1 MAKLK
6 MFFEVFTTVTTCVVF
21 GVAVYCGIF
30 FPGVQFGMEMMWQI
44 LLVSLLTS
52 AGALM
57 YKDELSKKSTKIRCV
72 LHYLMVNVI
81 VVVCGIWFN
90 WFHTD
95 DLAQVIG
102 MLILIAVVFLT
113 VSAISWKKVM
123 KEADLMNRKLAEYQ
137 ERTDESGKEEN
148 LQITH

>member
-1 MAKLK
+1 MARIK
-6 MFFEVFTTVTTCVVF
+6 MFFEVFTAVTTCVVL
-21 GVAVYCGIF
+21 GVGVYCGIF
-30 FPGVQFGMEMMWQI
+30 FPGIQFGMEMMWQI

-52 AGALM
+52 AGAFM
-57 YKDELSKKSTKIRCV
+57 YTDELSKKSTQIRCV

-102 MLILIAVVFLT
+102 MLILIAIIFTIVSVV
-113 VSAISWKKVM
+113 SWKKVM
-123 KEADLMNRKLAEYQ
+123 KEADLMNQRLAEYQ
-137 ERTDESGKEEN
+137 EHKEE
-148 LQITH
+148 ISES

>member
-1 MAKLK
+1 MARLK

-95 DLAQVIG
+95 DLDQVIG

-113 VSAISWKKVM
+113 VSVISWKKVM
-123 KEADLMNRKLAEYQ
+123 KEADLMNIKLAEYQ
-137 ERTDESGKEEN
+137 GMKKES
-148 LQITH
+148 

>member
-6 MFFEVFTTVTTCVVF
+6 TFFDVFTTVTTCTVI
-21 GVAVYCGIF
+21 GVGVYCGIF
-30 FPGVQFGMEMMWQI
+30 FPGIRFGMEMMWEI
-44 LLVSLLTS
+44 LLVVLLTS
-52 AGALM
+52 AGTLM

-72 LHYLMVNVI
+72 IHYLMVNVI

-102 MLILIAVVFLT
+102 MLILVAIIFLIVSVV
-113 VSAISWKKVM
+113 SWKKVM
-123 KEADLMNRKLAEYQ
+123 KEADLMNQKLAEYQ
-137 ERTDESGKEEN
+137 GVQEE
-148 LQITH
+148 TEGR

>member
-1 MAKLK
+1 MARLK
-6 MFFEVFTTVTTCVVF
+6 AFLDVFTTVTTCVVF
-21 GVAVYCGIF
+21 GVVAYCGIF
-30 FPGVQFGMEMMWQI
+30 FPGIQFGIEMMWQI

-52 AGALM
+52 AGTLM

-72 LHYLMVNVI
+72 IHYLMVNVI

-102 MLILIAVVFLT
+102 MLILVAIIFLIVSVV
-113 VSAISWKKVM
+113 SWKKVM
-123 KEADLMNRKLAEYQ
+123 KEADLMNQKLAEYQ
-137 ERTDESGKEEN
+137 GVQEE
-148 LQITH
+148 TEGR

>member
-1 MAKLK
+1 MARLK
-6 MFFEVFTTVTTCVVF
+6 TFLDVFTTVTTCTVI
-21 GVAVYCGIF
+21 GVGVYCGIF
-30 FPGVQFGMEMMWQI
+30 FPGIQFGIEMMWQI

-52 AGALM
+52 AGTLM

-72 LHYLMVNVI
+72 IHYLMVNVI

-102 MLILIAVVFLT
+102 MLILVAIIFLI
-113 VSAISWKKVM
+113 VSAVSWKKVM
-123 KEADLMNRKLAEYQ
+123 KEADLMNQRLAEYQ
-137 ERTDESGKEEN
+137 GHKEE
-148 LQITH
+148 ISES

>member
-21 GVAVYCGIF
+21 GVAVYCWIF
-30 FPGVQFGMEMMWQI
+30 FPGIHFGIEMMWQI

-52 AGALM
+52 AGTLM

-72 LHYLMVNVI
+72 IHYLMVNVI

-102 MLILIAVVFLT
+102 MLILIAVIFLI
-113 VSAISWKKVM
+113 VSVVSWKKVM
-123 KEADLMNRKLAEYQ
+123 KEADLMNQKLAEYQ
-137 ERTDESGKEEN
+137 GVQEE
-148 LQITH
+148 T

>member
-6 MFFEVFTTVTTCVVF
+6 TFFDVFTTVTTCTVI
-21 GVAVYCGIF
+21 GVGVYCGIF
-30 FPGVQFGMEMMWQI
+30 FPGIRFGMEMMWEI
-44 LLVSLLTS
+44 LLVALLTS
-52 AGALM
+52 AGTLM

-72 LHYLMVNVI
+72 IHYLMLNVI

-102 MLILIAVVFLT
+102 MLILVAIIFLIVSVV
-113 VSAISWKKVM
+113 SWKKVM
-123 KEADLMNRKLAEYQ
+123 KEADLMNQKLAEYQ
-137 ERTDESGKEEN
+137 GVQEE
-148 LQITH
+148 TEGR

>member
-30 FPGVQFGMEMMWQI
+30 FPGIHFGIEMMWQI

-52 AGALM
+52 AGTLM

-72 LHYLMVNVI
+72 IHYLMVNVI

-102 MLILIAVVFLT
+102 MLILIAVIFLI
-113 VSAISWKKVM
+113 VSVVSWKKVM
-123 KEADLMNRKLAEYQ
+123 KEADLMNQKLAEYQ
-137 ERTDESGKEEN
+137 ERTDESGREEN
-148 LQITH
+148 LK